1 MRRTI
6 KTDVFCLFITLDPE
20 QIISRITSGK
30 AQIIS
35 ISTVKESYEPK
46 HCILSYHVSLLMSIK
61 Q

>member
-30 AQIIS
+30 AQILFYFNS
-35 ISTVKESYEPK
+35 EGE
-46 HCILSYHVSLLMSIK
+46 L
-61 Q
+61 